1 MSESAA
7 DILLHP
13 VRLRIVRALTPQR
26 TATVRDLAAE
36 LSDVPPATLYRH
48 VRKLESAGLITAV
61 SQRRMRGAQEASY
74 ALTRAALDSA
84 TLDRPSAADHLR
96 YFITFTATL
105 IDDFAAYVESGE
117 PDYARDGVSYRQGLL
132 HLSDAELRR
141 MSRAVAAAI
150 LPFTALAPSAKRTPR
165 LLATILLPAKPRRTF
180 VR

>member
-84 TLDRPSAADHLR
+84 RPSAADHLR